1 MTLLLF
7 ASPPIPAL
15 PANQQLKI
23 YGKPINHRHLKSSR
37 VSATRDDVDAFTEKS
52 SYLFKL
58 SSTDADSIVEYDLRK
73 IASVYRRK
81 PLILLRRVFQVGT
94 TFGWWFGSRFVD
106 ELMER
111 SDQMFPVRAAELR
124 KILVELGPAYVKIAQ
139 AVSSR
144 PDLIPPSYLDELSL
158 LQDQITPFSSEVAF
172 NTIEQELGLPIDEL
186 FSEIS
191 PEPVAAASLGQVYQ
205 ARLRQSGRVV
215 AVKVQRP
222 GVQAAISL
230 DIFILHFIAGLIRK
244 ARKFNTDLQELDYK
258 IEAKN
263 GLKFRQLYGGIQD
276 VLIPEMYVEQTTRK
290 GQKLSEVKDLYLIE
304 VGVYCSFNQL
314 LEKGFYHADPHPGNL
329 FRSYD
334 GKLAYIDFGMMGEF
348 KEELREGFIEACLH
362 LVNRD
367 FDALAKDF
375 VTLGLLPPTA
385 EKEAVTKALTG
396 VFQNAVAKGVRNIS
410 FGDLL
415 GNLGATIL
423 AVLEG
428 IAISSNPNYK
438 VLGSTYPYIARK
450 VLTDSS
456 PQLKSS
462 LVALLYK
469 EGVFRIDRLES
480 LLTESLRARTEKAL
494 VKKQTEDTDSRLITK
509 EILSF
514 TLTEKGAFV
523 REILLQEFAKGLDA
537 LGIAT
542 LDYFTSAVIPFA
554 APFSFSSLTEE
565 DRINL
570 TNLRRLLL
578 LLSRVQSSKSA
589 SVEVK
594 EGSIYKNQTTY
605 SEEASLVFYQL
616 ASAQEVLPILSVIPE
631 LPPELQQEF
640 LHLPADLA
648 GRLISRAAARTI
660 RRMFL

>member
-1 MTLLLF
+1 M
-7 ASPPIPAL
+7 
-15 PANQQLKI
+15 
-23 YGKPINHRHLKSSR
+23 
-37 VSATRDDVDAFTEKS
+37 
-52 SYLFKL
+52 
-58 SSTDADSIVEYDLRK
+58 
-73 IASVYRRK
+73 
-81 PLILLRRVFQVGT
+81 
-94 TFGWWFGSRFVD
+94 
-106 ELMER
+106 
-111 SDQMFPVRAAELR
+111 
-124 KILVELGPAYVKIAQ
+124 
-139 AVSSR
+139 
-144 PDLIPPSYLDELSL
+144 
-158 LQDQITPFSSEVAF
+158 
-172 NTIEQELGLPIDEL
+172 
-186 FSEIS
+186 
-191 PEPVAAASLGQVYQ
+191 
-205 ARLRQSGRVV
+205 
-215 AVKVQRP
+215 
-222 GVQAAISL
+222 
-230 DIFILHFIAGLIRK
+230 
-244 ARKFNTDLQELDYK
+244 
-258 IEAKN
+258 
-263 GLKFRQLYGGIQD
+263 
-276 VLIPEMYVEQTTRK
+276 
-290 GQKLSEVKDLYLIE
+290 
-304 VGVYCSFNQL
+304 
-314 LEKGFYHADPHPGNL
+314 
-329 FRSYD
+329 
-334 GKLAYIDFGMMGEF
+334 
-348 KEELREGFIEACLH
+348 
-362 LVNRD
+362 
-367 FDALAKDF
+367 
-375 VTLGLLPPTA
+375 
-385 EKEAVTKALTG
+385 
-396 VFQNAVAKGVRNIS
+396 
-410 FGDLL
+410 
-415 GNLGATIL
+415 
-423 AVLEG
+423 EG